1 MLNLSAATDDVK
13 PVTHLFALD
22 LSSKTGIKLLN
33 EAIRYLVDAAIVNM
47 PIMICS
53 LHCFLL
59 ILALQHYA
67 DGWA

>member
-1 MLNLSAATDDVK
+1 MLFRS
-13 PVTHLFALD
+13 ALD

-53 LHCFLL
+53 VHCFLL
-59 ILALQHYA
+59 ILAQHYA